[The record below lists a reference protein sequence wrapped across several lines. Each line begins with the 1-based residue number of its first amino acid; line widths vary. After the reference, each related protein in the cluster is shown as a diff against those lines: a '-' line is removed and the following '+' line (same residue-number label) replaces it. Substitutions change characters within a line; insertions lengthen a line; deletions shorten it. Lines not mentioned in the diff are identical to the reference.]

1 MTSFS
6 NQTQSRVMVCLF
18 AVICL
23 LCFFIY
29 LPAVNGPMLF
39 DDKSNILFN
48 DGIKINEISS
58 ASLLQAASSMQD
70 IFTNRDPHLNRPIS
84 YISFALNYYYADDFF
99 RSLKVTNTLLHVIC
113 GFLIYVLV
121 TQLVVLNSRASAIA
135 SDKTMP
141 NSAIWL
147 PLFVTAFW
155 MLHPLMVSTVLY
167 SVQRMT
173 ILSALFSL
181 AGIVSFIHLRQKLLE
196 QSTYALLAIGGCLLG
211 LFTGLAFL
219 CKENGILTPLLCAV
233 IEICF
238 FRFQFI
244 QTTPDR
250 FRFIY
255 KTLLISPAV
264 LVVSYLLKTYIFSDA
279 GATLATREFDT
290 NARLLTESRMTL
302 EYLYWLVVPDIRQL
316 TFLHDT
322 VTISQSLL
330 NPITTLIAVTVW
342 LATFAGLA
350 WLLMNNRLPWLSFG
364 LLWFIVGHL
373 LESTVITLELVFEHR
388 NYLPYVGP
396 IFSLA
401 WGITLCAQKYK
412 TSSVISLSLLTTIFI
427 AMPAAA
433 TMERVKHWRSEEALI
448 VHWFD
453 INSGS
458 PRVWAKAA
466 DLYFSAGDIPNTM
479 KALNQAFEFAP
490 WEAGYGL
497 AQIGVMCTFAD
508 SFDVQE
514 VLNMRDK
521 TLKALEQPP
530 TTSYSIS
537 QYSNMIHMC
546 GDMQQVTAFA
556 TIHTAASRINNRIL
570 RSRSNYMLAL
580 IALEKKDTK
589 SALSYLEIALKAD
602 PKSSEVSSLK
612 SSVELLL
619 QQSAQP
625 VN

>member
-6 NQTQSRVMVCLF
+6 SQTQSRVMVCLF

-48 DGIKINEISS
+48 DGIKINELNS

-70 IFTNRDPHLNRPIS
+70 TFTSRHPYLNRPIS
-84 YISFALNYYYADDFF
+84 YISFALNYYFADDFF
-99 RSLKVTNTLLHVIC
+99 RSLKVTNTLLHVMC
-113 GFLIYVLV
+113 GFLIYALV
-121 TQLVVLNSRASAIA
+121 TQLVTLASQNTSRYGNDSLPPCAQ
-135 SDKTMP
+135 
-141 NSAIWL
+141 WL
-147 PLFVTAFW
+147 PLFVTSFW
-155 MLHPLMVSTVLY
+155 LLHPLMVSTVLY

-173 ILSALFSL
+173 ILSAFFSL
-181 AGIVSFIHLRQKLLE
+181 AGIVSFIHLRQKLLL
-196 QSTYALLAIGGCLLG
+196 QANNTLLVIGAGLLG
-211 LFTGLAFL
+211 LFTALAFL

-233 IEICF
+233 IEVCF
-238 FRFQFI
+238 FRFRFSQP
-244 QTTPDR
+244 TTPA
-250 FRFIY
+250 FNTMY
-255 KTLLISPAV
+255 KTLLISPVV
-264 LVVSYLLKTYIFSDA
+264 LVVSYLVKIYIFSNADT
-279 GATLATREFDT
+279 TLATREFDT
-290 NARLLTESRMTL
+290 NARLLTESRITL

-322 VTISQSLL
+322 VLISKDLL
-330 NPITTLIAVTVW
+330 SPITTIMAVLTW
-342 LATFAGLA
+342 MGTFAGLA
-350 WLLMNNRLPWLSFG
+350 WLLIRNRLPWLSFG
-364 LLWFIVGHL
+364 VLWFIVGHL

-396 IFSLA
+396 VFSLA
-401 WGITLCAQKYK
+401 WAITLCAQKFK
-412 TSSVISLSLLTTIFI
+412 ASAVISLSLLSTLFI

-448 VHWFD
+448 IHLFD

-466 DLYFSAGDIPNTM
+466 DLYFSHGDVANTM
-479 KALNQAFEFAP
+479 KALDQAFSYAP

-497 AQIGVMCTFAD
+497 AQIGVMCTFPD
-508 SFDVQE
+508 NFGVKE
-514 VLNMRDK
+514 VIAMRDK
-521 TLKALEQPP
+521 TLKALKQVP

-546 GDMQQVTAFA
+546 SDLQQVNAFA
-556 TIHTAASRINNRIL
+556 AIHEAAARINNTIL

-580 IALEKKDTK
+580 IALEKKEVA
-589 SALSYLEIALKAD
+589 SAQRFLEIAYEAD
-602 PKSSEVSSLK
+602 PKSSEVLSLK
-612 SSVELLL
+612 ASVDLLL

-625 VN
+625 KN